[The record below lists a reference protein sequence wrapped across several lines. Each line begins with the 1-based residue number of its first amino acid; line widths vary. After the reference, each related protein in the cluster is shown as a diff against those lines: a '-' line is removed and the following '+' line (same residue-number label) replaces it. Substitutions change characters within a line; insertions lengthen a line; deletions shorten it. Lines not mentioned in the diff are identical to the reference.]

1 MQTMTFSNMR
11 QHLATAI
18 DTVVDNHSPMI
29 ITRQNKDSV
38 VIISLDDYRSIEET
52 AYLMQS
58 STNALRLNNAI
69 SQLEANQGEVRE
81 LIEI

>member
-58 STNALRLNNAI
+58 STNASRLNNAI